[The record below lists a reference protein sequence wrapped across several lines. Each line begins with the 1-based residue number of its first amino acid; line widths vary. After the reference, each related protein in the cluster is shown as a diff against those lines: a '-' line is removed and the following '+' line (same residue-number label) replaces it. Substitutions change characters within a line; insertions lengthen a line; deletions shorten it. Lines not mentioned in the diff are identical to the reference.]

1 VEKVKVL
8 ESSPPGV
15 FDDVAAQ
22 GVQGWKFEPASYKG
36 EAVRVWATQKVRFDL
51 G

>member
-1 VEKVKVL
+1 ML
-8 ESSPPGV
+8 ETSPPGV